1 VAKLFCECTSCSGT
15 GLYQGM
21 CEGRGRAVVCITC
34 YGTGRESIV
43 YKPFSGRR
51 RLRGVQ
57 QIGLSAGRLIAAGA
71 GASRYPMTYAEF
83 VKKFPAPRAAK

>member
-1 VAKLFCECTSCSGT
+1 VAKLFCECRSCGGT

-21 CEGRGRAVVCITC
+21 CEGKGRAVVCLGC
-34 YGTGRESIV
+34 NGTGRDIIV
-43 YKPFSGRR
+43 YKPFTGRR

-71 GASRYPMTYAEF
+71 GASHYPITYAEF
-83 VKKFPAPRAAK
+83 VTKFPAPRAAK